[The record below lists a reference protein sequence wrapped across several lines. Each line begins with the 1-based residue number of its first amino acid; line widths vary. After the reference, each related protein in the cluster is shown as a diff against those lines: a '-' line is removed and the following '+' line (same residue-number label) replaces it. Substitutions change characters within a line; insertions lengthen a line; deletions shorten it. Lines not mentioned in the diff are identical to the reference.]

1 MEIFIIFLSVIVGYF
16 VYEYYAYKREMKI
29 KAALSHFLE
38 RIVICIVEQRDG
50 EFYLYHEI
58 TKQFLAQG
66 KTAQEVYDNLPKDN
80 RFYLSMDGHREILE
94 ELEELDCTPL
104 RST

>member
-66 KTAQEVYDNLPKDN
+66 KTAQEVYDNLPQDN
-80 RFYLSMDGHREILE
+80 RFYLAQDGRTEIKE
-94 ELEELDCTPL
+94 ELECMQLK
-104 RST
+104 ST

>member
-66 KTAQEVYDNLPKDN
+66 KTAQEVYDNLPQDN
-80 RFYLSMDGHREILE
+80 RFYLAQDGRTEIKE
-94 ELEELDCTPL
+94 EIECMQLK
-104 RST
+104 ST

>member
-16 VYEYYAYKREMKI
+16 VYEYYAYKKEMKI

-38 RIVICIVEQRDG
+38 RIVICIIEQRDG

-66 KTAQEVYDNLPKDN
+66 KTAQEVYDNLPQDN
-80 RFYLSMDGHREILE
+80 KFYLAQDGRTEIKE
-94 ELEELDCTPL
+94 ELECMQLK
-104 RST
+104 ST